1 MINKLASEIDIL
13 LNKAIDINVDF
24 KKRNYTFDELLV
36 FLQKNNRSQ
45 DLHNLL
51 RVINDIECSLY
62 LLKNDLN
69 DIADIQKKFR
79 G

>member
-13 LNKAIDINVDF
+13 LNKAVDINVDF

-51 RVINDIECSLY
+51 GAINDIECSLY
-62 LLKNDLN
+62 LLKNNLN